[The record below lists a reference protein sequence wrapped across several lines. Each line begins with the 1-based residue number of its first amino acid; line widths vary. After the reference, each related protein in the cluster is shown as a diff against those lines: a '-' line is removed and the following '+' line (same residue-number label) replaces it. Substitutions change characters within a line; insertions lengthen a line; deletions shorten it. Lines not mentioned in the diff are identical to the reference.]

1 MLIMT
6 ISPSTSA
13 ARTLG
18 LRAIRVVSPIPAGL
32 SPDADAE
39 LPFGELL
46 IGNASAFRA
55 AGFAADYDRCRHLAF
70 GASCAVAVHDAK
82 FHKRERFFKFFNS
95 NQKSLTIGR
104 ADITPH
110 FDGTGR
116 DTGKVGKGAARI
128 S

>member
-39 LPFGELL
+39 LPFGELF

-55 AGFAADYDRCRHLAF
+55 AGLTADYDRCRHLAF
-70 GASCAVAVHDAK
+70 GASCAVAVYEDRHRCRRDCQL
-82 FHKRERFFKFFNS
+82 RELRRVPLAAHGDRRLALRYLL
-95 NQKSLTIGR
+95 SL
-104 ADITPH
+104 
-110 FDGTGR
+110 
-116 DTGKVGKGAARI
+116 GAL
-128 S
+128 